1 MHKEVLRSISGIE
14 IYPEISLIIFF
25 VFFLAVLVWSFSRS
39 KNYINRMENIP
50 LEDNTITEK
59 VHNINAGGVK

>member
-50 LEDNTITEK
+50 LEDNTITENE
-59 VHNINAGGVK
+59 HNINAGGVK

>member
-50 LEDNTITEK
+50 LEDNTIKEK
-59 VHNINAGGVK
+59 VQNINAGGVK